1 MSLPR
6 APTARKLG
14 VSATAGPLALPDDGL
29 VCGRFSVRGSLGERS
44 ETARFFRLQEVDL
57 DRIVA
62 LHRLVLSEAIPGTVR
77 ADNRDFFAST
87 LDGLGLILGLKA
99 EDDAL
104 VAYAVLSLKP
114 AAVAEYGASIAL
126 PESELGR
133 VACLDGISVHPDWRG
148 NGIHEM
154 LARWRIE
161 AAHSL
166 GRRHIFATVAPVNHI
181 SWGTLVRLDMWVRA
195 IGQFYGGMLRYVLY
209 RDVAGP
215 STQPA
220 PDASIEVPVDALE
233 RQRELLTE
241 GMVGWRKRTVGG
253 RPLLAFGRVNGP

>member
-1 MSLPR
+1 MSAPR
-6 APTARKLG
+6 PPTAIELS
-14 VSATAGPLALPDDGL
+14 VSAAGGLRALPDDGT
-29 VCGRFSVRGSLGERS
+29 VCGRFSVRGPFGERS
-44 ETARFFRLQEVDL
+44 ETTRFFRLREVDL

-62 LHRLVLSEAIPGTVR
+62 LHNLVLSDAIPGTVR
-77 ADNRDFFAST
+77 ADSRDFFEAT
-87 LDGLGLILGLKA
+87 VDGLGIIIGLKA

-126 PESELGR
+126 PESEFAL
-133 VACLDGISVHPDWRG
+133 VACLDGISVHPNWRG

-161 AAHSL
+161 AARSL

-181 SWGTLVRLDMWVRA
+181 SWGTLVRLDMRVRA
-195 IGQFYGGMLRYVLY
+195 IGQFYGGMLRYVLH
-209 RDVAGP
+209 RDIARP
-215 STQPA
+215 STWPA

-233 RQRELLTE
+233 RQRELLAE
-241 GMVGWRKRTVGG
+241 GMVGWRKRTIGG
-253 RPLLAFGRVNGP
+253 RPLLAFGRVDGR